1 MNLGKV
7 QGVSKHSAMVLQGL
21 SAGFGASG
29 SIGIQTMSDKETA
42 QEIGD
47 PNDFAATLAK
57 RVKAERHKKGL
68 SLQALSNLSNISRS
82 MLSQIERA
90 ESSPTVA
97 TLWNLARA
105 LKVEPAFLLGE
116 AGDEKSNILQV
127 MRFDQRPIIRD
138 KGAGCE
144 IHILN
149 STDGENT
156 LEIYELIFPDGGT
169 LKSSAH
175 QAGAVEHLTILQGA
189 AKVQSDG
196 EMAEGADGD
205 TLRYKA
211 DCSHSIEG
219 SEGSKMLLIVET
231 KL

>member
-7 QGVSKHSAMVLQGL
+7 QGVSRHSAMVLQGF
-21 SAGFGASG
+21 SAGFGAPG
-29 SIGIQTMSDKETA
+29 SMGIQTMSDEETA
-42 QEIGD
+42 QEIWD
-47 PNDFAATLAK
+47 PNDVAATLAK

-105 LKVEPAFLLGE
+105 LKLEPAFLLGE
-116 AGDEKSNILQV
+116 AVEEKSNILQV
-127 MRFDQRPIIRD
+127 MRFDQRPIIND
-138 KGAGCE
+138 KAAGCE
-144 IHILN
+144 IHILS
-149 STDGENT
+149 STDGENAI
-156 LEIYELIFPDGGT
+156 EIYELSFPDGGT

-175 QAGAVEHLTILQGA
+175 QAGAIEHLTILQGT
-189 AKVQSDG
+189 AKVQSNG
-196 EMAEGADGD
+196 ETAEGADGD
-205 TLRYKA
+205 TLRYRA

-231 KL
+231 QV

>member
-1 MNLGKV
+1 MA
-7 QGVSKHSAMVLQGL
+7 QH
-21 SAGFGASG
+21 
-29 SIGIQTMSDKETA
+29 TA
-42 QEIGD
+42 QRTEPD
-47 PNDFAATLAK
+47 DAASQVLCSRMTELRKKHKLTLDQLAATSG
-57 RVKAERHKKGL
+57 V
-68 SLQALSNLSNISRS
+68 SRS

-127 MRFDQRPIIRD
+127 MRFDQRPIIKD

-196 EMAEGADGD
+196 GMAEGADGD